1 MWSCGGGCA
10 VVEATAGVARIYSRS
25 GAAGSRKRDTT
36 TRVAGAT
43 RPPITGVQSLSRLL
57 TARKV
62 SSSFVYTCFDSGKQT
77 SGNETLWCSADGN
90 CWFVMQLACVFA
102 AIYWLTLCKF
112 FSGAWDIVCFHELFF
127 CGVGRVW
134 SPARTVSSVLWLTK
148 GHTGQQRPF
157 TCKFSWSSVSF
168 SVLLSLCSVVYHRPI
183 TVWPCLHFNQESVSH
198 YLSQTVLVCWS
209 SAQSE
214 TALLHNMNNNNN
226 STAFEISY
234 FALRGS
240 KNFTEK
246 MFKQSHDEY

>member
-62 SSSFVYTCFDSGKQT
+62 SSSFVYTCSDSGKET

-134 SPARTVSSVLWLTK
+134 SPARSVSSVLWLTK

-157 TCKFSWSSVSF
+157 TCKFSWTCVIPRTNCFQRFVTDKRTYRTTASLHMQVF
-168 SVLLSLCSVVYHRPI
+168 LEFCFRLGTIISVLCCLPSSDYCV
-183 TVWPCLHFNQESVSH
+183 TVF
-198 YLSQTVLVCWS
+198 
-209 SAQSE
+209 AFQSG
-214 TALLHNMNNNNN
+214 
-226 STAFEISY
+226 IC
-234 FALRGS
+234 
-240 KNFTEK
+240 
-246 MFKQSHDEY
+246 